1 MSSKDVLRLHIQRVH
16 GNDKSNVCIHCGK
29 GFAKSYLLKDHIK
42 QLHSRKTCEHCGKS
56 VLNEHFLKKHLV
68 FDHGIKDGAFI
79 CEICPK
85 TFFLS
90 ETGYTKHVE
99 EKHNSASSLFKLQ
112 NHVA

>member
-1 MSSKDVLRLHIQRVH
+1 MQRFHHI
-16 GNDKSNVCIHCGK
+16 GKSMVQCEQCGK
-29 GFAKSYLLKDHIK
+29 DFSKKCYLKAHIE
-42 QLHSRKTCEHCGKS
+42 QVHSRKTCEHCGKS

>member
-1 MSSKDVLRLHIQRVH
+1 M
-16 GNDKSNVCIHCGK
+16 
-29 GFAKSYLLKDHIK
+29 
-42 QLHSRKTCEHCGKS
+42 
-56 VLNEHFLKKHLV
+56 LNEHFLKKHLV

-112 NHVA
+112 NHVAWNVIFYYVKDMAWEKSYFFSQSESIKQTLNFDIIG